1 MGSAVPPSAVTRLL
15 GLLFR
20 SFLGLLSASLLVTL
34 LVAGIRWNQV
44 RLAEQ
49 NARLLVEA
57 WRFDEACDELRAVEA
72 WSRCFPGFFTENAL
86 LQIQGRTRQ
95 GRWQEVWPLAEA
107 VRQHLEQ
114 PLPFPLLSDYRNAPM
129 LAVQR
134 LGLAL
139 IGRLSRGVNP
149 PRTFNA
155 WAGYE
160 AILEELVAQQNDA
173 EITAFQEA
181 VTRAFPRSPIA
192 IKAAAAPRPSD
203 RKSRR
208 PVSATSLLRPSP
220 PAERVRQRPPTPVE
234 EKEDAAP
241 QDRPELVE
249 ENEATA
255 ASWAIV
261 TNREAFAYHP
271 RTSAPVRPLRA
282 GDVVALERL
291 FTLRNQRAAEGTLIL
306 TNGTVPELAFLLD
319 DLEIRPGSYT
329 HANPHEVMWR
339 SRLARLLAE
348 EAALQARLAK
358 EATTPQPELA
368 AYEEAVRR
376 LETLQKN
383 ARALQAQL
391 DQPGANRSNILERL
405 RAMKYEEAALAREVQ
420 SRKEALEKSG
430 GSIVKR
436 LQMELQQIA
445 REIQEARQALNTLTS
460 S

>member
-1 MGSAVPPSAVTRLL
+1 VGSAVPPSAVTRLL
-15 GLLFR
+15 LLLFR
-20 SFLGLLSASLLVTL
+20 TFLGILSVSLLVTL

-95 GRWQEVWPLAEA
+95 GRWREAWPLAEA
-107 VRQHLEQ
+107 VRKHLEQ
-114 PLPFPLLSDYRNAPM
+114 PLPFPLLSDYRNAPL
-129 LAVQR
+129 LAIQR

-173 EITAFQEA
+173 EISAFQEA

-203 RKSRR
+203 RKLRR
-208 PVSATSLLRPSP
+208 PVSATSLLRPQP
-220 PAERVRQRPPTPVE
+220 PAERVRQRPPPTHAV
-234 EKEDAAP
+234 EDAPP
-241 QDRPELVE
+241 QVQPDPVE
-249 ENEATA
+249 ENEAMA
-255 ASWAIV
+255 ASWGIV

-271 RTSAPVRPLRA
+271 RTSAPVRPLHA

-306 TNGTVPELAFLLD
+306 TNGTIPELAFLLD

-329 HANPHEVMWR
+329 DANPHEVMWR

-348 EAALQARLAK
+348 EAALRTRLAR
-358 EATTPQPELA
+358 ESSTPKPELT

-383 ARALQAQL
+383 ARAIQAQL
-391 DQPGANRSNILERL
+391 DQPGANRSNILEQL
-405 RAMKYEEAALAREVQ
+405 RAMKYKEAALAREVQ

-436 LQMELQQIA
+436 LEAELQQLA